1 MHTRNRTPSQYIGYG
16 LYFYFSGLSLRR
28 AFDRLSSYFIK
39 RNHVSVWNWIQK
51 YKPQRISSKKTKFE
65 GFAVDEA
72 LLKIGSELVWPWVAI
87 EPANKEILSV
97 GISRERNM
105 LVAKRFLSG
114 LLEEHGE
121 HPVSADGGTWYPQA

>member
-1 MHTRNRTPSQYIGYG
+1 MFPSGTGYKSTSPRG
-16 LYFYFSGLSLRR
+16 YRQRKRSLR
-28 AFDRLSSYFIK
+28 
-39 RNHVSVWNWIQK
+39 
-51 YKPQRISSKKTKFE
+51 